1 MRSRRSPGALGILVA
16 LIPIALV
23 LGIFLGGHP
32 ATLPGFARDALVN
45 DSDGRLYEEAMDTIQ
60 RDYYRKIDRD
70 KLLNTSLSAAV
81 ESLQDQ
87 FSHYFSP
94 EDYSAFQLDTEGQFE
109 GVGMAVQT
117 VKEGLRVEEVYDD
130 SPAKAGGLK
139 VGNIIVSVNGK
150 PLAGKTSNQSTAL
163 IKGPAGS
170 SVTLGLK
177 DGRTLKMKRAKVDIP
192 IVQGEMKRAADG
204 EKIAWVR
211 QSGFTSGSGA
221 AVKKAVDGELA
232 KGAQGVVLDLRHN
245 GGGLLN
251 EAVSVASVFL
261 PDGRVVS
268 TKGRAR
274 PERVYNAEGGA
285 IKGSIPVVV
294 LVDEA
299 SASASEIV
307 TGALQD
313 RKRAKVVGTRTFGKG
328 VFQEIERLPNGGA
341 LDITV
346 GEYFTPTGRNLGGG
360 GVRRGAGIT
369 PDIKVSDDPKT
380 PKDEALDKALETVAS
395 Q

>member
-1 MRSRRSPGALGILVA
+1 MRHRRSPGALGILVA

-23 LGIFLGGHP
+23 LGIYLGGHP
-32 ATLPGFARDALVN
+32 STLPGFARDALVN
-45 DSDGRLYEEAMDTIQ
+45 DSDGRLYEEAVDTIQ

-70 KLLNTSLSAAV
+70 QLLNTSLTAAV

-94 EDYSAFQLDTEGQFE
+94 KEYSDFQLDTEGQFE
-109 GVGMAVQT
+109 GVGMSVSEI
-117 VKEGLRVEEVYDD
+117 KDGLRVEEVYDD

-139 VGNIIVSVNGK
+139 VGNVIVSVNGK
-150 PLAGKTSNQSTAL
+150 SLAGKTSDQSTAL

-177 DGRTLKMKRAKVDIP
+177 DGRKLTMKRAKVDIP
-192 IVQGEMKRAADG
+192 IVQSEIKRSDG
-204 EKIAWVR
+204 KKIAWVR
-211 QSGFTSGSGA
+211 LAGFTSGSGQDVKN
-221 AVKKAVDGELA
+221 AVNKELEDGA
-232 KGAQGVVLDLRHN
+232 TGVVLDLRHN

-369 PDIKVSDDPKT
+369 PDIQASDDPKT
-380 PKDEALDKALETVAS
+380 RADEALDKALETVAS
-395 Q
+395 E